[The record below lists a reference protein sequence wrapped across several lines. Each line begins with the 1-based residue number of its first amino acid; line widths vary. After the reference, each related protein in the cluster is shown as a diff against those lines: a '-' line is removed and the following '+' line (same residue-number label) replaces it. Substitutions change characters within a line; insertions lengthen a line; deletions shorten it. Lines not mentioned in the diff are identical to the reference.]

1 MQLIEAMNRKQKK
14 ITLFINYWYDSLT
27 PLQRQTPWY
36 KTEAKW
42 EEQYLEWERD
52 VLTEEALAE
61 CLPK

>member
-14 ITLFINYWYDSLT
+14 ITLFINYWYDRLT
-27 PLQRQTPWY
+27 PLQRQTQWDN
-36 KTEAKW
+36 TEAEW
-42 EEQYLEWERD
+42 EEQYLIWERH